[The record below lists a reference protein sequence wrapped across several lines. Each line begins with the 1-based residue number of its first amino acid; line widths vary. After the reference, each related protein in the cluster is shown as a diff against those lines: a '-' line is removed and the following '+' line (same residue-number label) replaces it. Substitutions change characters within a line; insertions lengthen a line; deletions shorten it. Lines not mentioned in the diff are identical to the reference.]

1 MPKHS
6 LELVVS
12 AQEKV
17 LSNYIQLL
25 TLLELVIFNG
35 RKIMQVIG
43 IQWEIH
49 LRMELVMFLK
59 PLKMAKL

>member
-6 LELVVS
+6 LELVVL

-17 LSNYIQLL
+17 LSNYKQLL
-25 TLLELVIFNG
+25 TLLELAIFNG

-43 IQWEIH
+43 IQ
-49 LRMELVMFLK
+49 
-59 PLKMAKL
+59 